1 MGAHSGQSM
10 VLAVTSVALPSSD
23 CTSIF
28 MAPDPVQTSKIS
40 CGLTM
45 GDAIATPRD
54 NTNQASTRRLRNVKW
69 RRVCMA
75 RLSSRVLTHPL
86 TWVNFPAMMHYTFLS
101 ATILLVLITDPIGNI
116 PIFANALKNV
126 APERR
131 ARVILREISI
141 AFALLLTFMFVG
153 ESFLRVMN
161 LSELA
166 LQIGGGVILFLIALR
181 MVFPPPAGAA
191 DAEQLAEPLIVPLAV
206 PAIAGP
212 SALATVL
219 LLVSQQP
226 ERRLEWIGAL
236 CVTMLISAA
245 VLVSA
250 ERIQRVIGTRLVTAV
265 ERLMGL
271 VLVSVAIEMMLR
283 GVKTFALQLMRG

>member
-1 MGAHSGQSM
+1 
-10 VLAVTSVALPSSD
+10 
-23 CTSIF
+23 
-28 MAPDPVQTSKIS
+28 
-40 CGLTM
+40 
-45 GDAIATPRD
+45 
-54 NTNQASTRRLRNVKW
+54 
-69 RRVCMA
+69 
-75 RLSSRVLTHPL
+75 
-86 TWVNFPAMMHYTFLS
+86 MMQYTFLS

-116 PIFANALKNV
+116 PIFANAHKHV

-131 ARVILREISI
+131 ARVILREILI
-141 AFALLLTFMFVG
+141 AFVLLLTFMFVG

-161 LSELA
+161 LSELS

-181 MVFPPPAGAA
+181 MVFPPPAGAVEE
-191 DAEQLAEPLIVPLAV
+191 EQMVEPLIVPLAV

-226 ERRLEWIGAL
+226 DRRMEWIGAL
-236 CVTMLISAA
+236 CVTMLVSAI

-250 ERIQRVIGTRLVTAV
+250 ERIQRIIGTRLVVAV

-283 GVKTFALQLMRG
+283 GFKTFAQQLAQH

>member
-1 MGAHSGQSM
+1 M
-10 VLAVTSVALPSSD
+10 
-23 CTSIF
+23 
-28 MAPDPVQTSKIS
+28 
-40 CGLTM
+40 
-45 GDAIATPRD
+45 
-54 NTNQASTRRLRNVKW
+54 N
-69 RRVCMA
+69 
-75 RLSSRVLTHPL
+75 
-86 TWVNFPAMMHYTFLS
+86 YTFAS
-101 ATILLVLITDPIGNI
+101 ATILLILITDPIGNI
-116 PIFANALKNV
+116 PIFANALKHV

-131 ARVILREISI
+131 PKVILREILI

-161 LSELA
+161 LSELS

-181 MVFPPPAGAA
+181 MVFPPAA
-191 DAEQLAEPLIVPLAV
+191 TAESEMKAEPLIVPLAI
-206 PAIAGP
+206 PAVAGP

-226 ERRLEWIGAL
+226 DRRMEWIGAL
-236 CVTMLISAA
+236 CVTMLVSAV

-250 ERIQRVIGTRLVTAV
+250 ERIQRIIGDRLVVAA

-283 GVKTFALQLMRG
+283 GIKTFVQQVAAAT